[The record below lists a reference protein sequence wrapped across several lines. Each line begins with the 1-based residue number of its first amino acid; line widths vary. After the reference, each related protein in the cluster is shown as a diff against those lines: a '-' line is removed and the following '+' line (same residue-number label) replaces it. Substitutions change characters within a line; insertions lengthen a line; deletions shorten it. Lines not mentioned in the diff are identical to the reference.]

1 MIEKM
6 TPPKKRVKR
15 KEKGKGKTGREKS
28 EKRKIVRKREMI
40 VRDFCVGRKKYIYT
54 RRRKKG
60 RK

>member
-1 MIEKM
+1 M

-40 VRDFCVGRKKYIYT
+40 VRDFCVGRKNIYIQGEEK
-54 RRRKKG
+54 REENEK
-60 RK
+60 